1 MTTATRT
8 FDDVVVEAKQRAIE
22 LNPLDRWSSL
32 DRFEFVP
39 IEDENRRAHLKP
51 LEGTSPGLPPLQ
63 LSEHAL
69 RQLMARVD
77 YPIKLLDRLPA
88 KLNHLSVNW
97 LLQHYLGEREALIR
111 TVRGNLARA
120 VLGSRYTPLD
130 DVELLALAAPYMEG
144 ALVRWEAFG
153 ELGTHISVSWPADA
167 QDSLER
173 GIHIANSEVG
183 VRSVTIQAILYRPAC
198 ANILPALGGGDGED
212 IYRRRSPFNRSRGQ
226 LGTMAGGWRFIH
238 TGDKDRLATF
248 VKDAIKDTRRQY
260 DAVLARYQAG
270 LEKQV
275 DAISCIEELSK
286 EGDLTREQMKRTLE
300 AFAQEY
306 SPTVTGVANAFTR
319 AARYEEDPEER
330 YFMQSLGTAA
340 LHIYLN

>member
-1 MTTATRT
+1 MDMTKT
-8 FDDVVVEAKQRAIE
+8 FDEVVAEARQRTVE
-22 LNPLDRWSSL
+22 LNPVDRWSSL
-32 DRFEFVP
+32 DRFEFLP
-39 IEDENRRAHLKP
+39 SEGENRLAYLKP
-51 LEGTSPGLPPLQ
+51 LEGTSPGLPSLQ

-69 RQLMARVD
+69 RQLMGRVD
-77 YPIKLLDRLPA
+77 YPVKLLDRLPA
-88 KLNHLSVNW
+88 RLNHLSVNW

-111 TVRGNLARA
+111 TVRGDMARA

-130 DVELLALAAPYMEG
+130 DLELLTLAAPYMEG

-153 ELGTHISVSWPADA
+153 ELATHISVSWPAEV
-167 QDSLER
+167 QDGLER

-183 VRSVTIQAILYRPAC
+183 VRSVTIQAILYRSAC

-212 IYRRRSPFNRSRGQ
+212 IYRRRSPFNRNRAQ

-238 TGDKDRLATF
+238 TGDKDRLTAF
-248 VKDAIKDTRRQY
+248 VRDAIEDTRRQY
-260 DAVLARYQAG
+260 DALLARYRAG
-270 LEKQV
+270 LEKEI
-275 DAISCIEELSK
+275 DAIGAIEELSK

-330 YFMQSLGTAA
+330 YYMQSLGAAA
-340 LHIYLN
+340 LHVYLN

>member
-1 MTTATRT
+1 MDTIKT
-8 FDDVVVEAKQRAIE
+8 FDEVVAEAKQRTIE
-22 LNPLDRWSSL
+22 LNPVDRWSSL
-32 DRFEFVP
+32 DRFEFLP
-39 IEDENRRAHLKP
+39 TEGENRQAYLKP
-51 LEGTSPGLPPLQ
+51 LQGTSPGLSSLQ

-69 RQLMARVD
+69 RQLMARAD
-77 YPIKLLDRLPA
+77 YPVKLLDRLPA

-97 LLQHYLGEREALIR
+97 LLQHHLAERESLIR

-153 ELGTHISVSWPADA
+153 ELATHISVSWPAEA

-173 GIHIANSEVG
+173 GVHIANSEVG
-183 VRSVTIQAILYRPAC
+183 MRSVTIQAILYRPAC
-198 ANILPALGGGDGED
+198 ANIFPATGGGDGED
-212 IYRRRSPFNRSRGQ
+212 VLRRHSPFNRNRAQ
-226 LGTMAGGWRFIH
+226 LGSMAGGWRFIH
-238 TGDKDRLATF
+238 TGDKDRLAAF
-248 VKDAIKDTRRQY
+248 VKDAIEDTRRQY
-260 DAVLARYQAG
+260 DVLLARYQAG
-270 LEKQV
+270 LEKEI
-275 DAISCIEELSK
+275 DAIGAIEGLSK

-300 AFAQEY
+300 ALAQEY

-340 LHIYLN
+340 LHVYLN